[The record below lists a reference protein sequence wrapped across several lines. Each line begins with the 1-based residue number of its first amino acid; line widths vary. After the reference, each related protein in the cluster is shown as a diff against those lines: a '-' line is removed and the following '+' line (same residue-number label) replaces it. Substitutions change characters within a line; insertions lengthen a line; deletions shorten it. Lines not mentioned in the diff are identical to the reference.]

1 MTKKSFSDDTLELI
15 RNVLKQEPHKWLNI
29 KQIMARLPKETSLTF
44 EEVEYIL
51 DELVEQELAAFE
63 DFKYQYLKSEVFEA
77 VFTATKS
84 GLAFVKHPEL
94 DIDVMIEE
102 KHQSVA
108 LNGDIVKVRLLPYKE
123 GRRQQGKILDIV
135 QRARTEFLGYYFED
149 DGDSFVM
156 PADKSLDIVFY
167 IPDLENHKVENG
179 YKVTVQLLHWQSRR
193 KNPTGKIIKVLGM
206 PGTHHTE
213 MHAILAEFGFHTE
226 FPPEVDAEANAIP
239 KEISEAEIQKRRDM
253 RNVLTFTIDPF
264 DAKDFDDALSFK
276 PLENGHFEIGI
287 HIADVS
293 YYVKPNS
300 FLDQEAYKRA
310 TSVYLVDRT
319 VPMLPEALSNFL
331 CSLRPNEDKL
341 TFSVVLEMDLQGNI
355 YQQWIGRTVIH
366 SDKRFTY
373 EEAQEILENPDG
385 EYAYALTTLNTIA
398 KNLAVQRYK
407 NGSITFETDE
417 VKFRLDENFKPV
429 EVYKKVRKD
438 AHKLIEEFMLLANK
452 KVTEFVYYQRE
463 NPRNTFV
470 YRVHDAPDPQKVE
483 DLSNFVQLFGY
494 GSLKNEQKTKKNFML
509 SSKALQKLME
519 QVENSPSRDII
530 RSYAVR
536 CMAKARYTT
545 ENLGHY
551 GLAFPLYTHF
561 TSPIRRYPDIM
572 VHRLLQHYL
581 DKQPSMPAGI
591 LEKQCQHC
599 SNMEKKAS
607 EAERASIKYKQAEYL
622 SEHLGSVHEGTVSGL
637 TEWGIYVEI
646 DTMRCE
652 GMISLR
658 DMYDDIYE
666 YNDKLF
672 AVVGKKRGKKFRFG
686 DKIKVIVKRV
696 NLLERTIDF
705 EWYNDAHK
713 EKIL

>member
-1 MTKKSFSDDTLELI
+1 MSKKSFSDEDLELVRDI
-15 RNVLKQEPHKWLNI
+15 LKQEPHKWLNI
-29 KQIMARLPKETSLTF
+29 KQIMARLPKESLLSF

-51 DELVEQELAAFE
+51 EELVEQELAAFQ
-63 DFKYQYLKSEVFEA
+63 DFKYQYLKSEVFESI
-77 VFTATKS
+77 FIATKS

-108 LNGDIVKVRLLPYKE
+108 LNGDTVKVRLLPYKD
-123 GRRQQGKILDIV
+123 GRRQQGKVLDII
-135 QRARTEFLGYYFED
+135 QRAKTEFLGYYFED

-156 PADKSLDIVFY
+156 PADRSLDIVFY
-167 IPDLENHKVENG
+167 IPQLDGHKVENG
-179 YKVTVQLLHWQSRR
+179 YKVVVKLLHWQSRR
-193 KNPTGKIIKVLGM
+193 KNPIGKITKVLGM

-213 MHAILAEFGFHTE
+213 MHAILAEFGFETE

-239 KEISEAEIQKRRDM
+239 KEIPDEEIQKRRDM
-253 RNVLTFTIDPF
+253 RNTLTFTIDPF

-276 PLENGHFEIGI
+276 TLENGHFEIGI

-293 YYVKPNS
+293 YYVKPNTP
-300 FLDQEAYKRA
+300 LDQEAYKRA

-341 TFSVVLEMDLQGNI
+341 TFSAILEMDLQGNI
-355 YQQWIGRTVIH
+355 YKEWIGRTVTH

-373 EEAQEILENPDG
+373 EEAQEILENPVGD
-385 EYAYALTTLNTIA
+385 YAFPLTTLNTIA
-398 KNLAVQRYK
+398 KNLANQRYK

-417 VKFRLDENFKPV
+417 VKFKLDENFKPV

-452 KVTEFVYYQRE
+452 KVTEFVYNQRE
-463 NPRNTFV
+463 NPRNIFV

-483 DLSNFVQLFGY
+483 DLNNFIRLFGY
-494 GSLKNEQKTKKNFML
+494 TTLSDEQKTKKTFNL

-545 ENLGHY
+545 ENVGHY

-581 DKQPSMPAGI
+581 DNKPSPPASI
-591 LEKQCQHC
+591 FEKQCQHC
-599 SNMEKKAS
+599 SAMEKKAS
-607 EAERASIKYKQAEYL
+607 DAERASIKYKQAEYL
-622 SEHLGSVHEGTVSGL
+622 MEHIGSLHEGTISGL

-646 DTMRCE
+646 DAMRCE

-672 AVVGKKRGKKFRFG
+672 AVIGKKSGRKFRLG

-696 NLLERTIDF
+696 NLLDRTIDF
-705 EWYNDAHK
+705 EWYSNHK
-713 EKIL
+713 K

>member
-1 MTKKSFSDDTLELI
+1 MTKKSFSDDSLELI
-15 RNVLKQEPHKWLNI
+15 RNVLKQEPYKWLNV
-29 KQIMARLPKETSLTF
+29 KQIMARLPKENPLTF
-44 EEVEYIL
+44 QEVEYIL
-51 DELVEQELAAFE
+51 EELVEQELAAFQ
-63 DFKYQYLKSEVFEA
+63 DFKYQYLKNEVFETTF
-77 VFTATKS
+77 VATKS

-108 LNGDIVKVRLLPYKE
+108 LNGDTVKVRLLPYKD
-123 GRRQQGKILDIV
+123 GRRQQGKVLNII

-179 YKVTVQLLHWQSRR
+179 YKVIVQLLHWQNRR
-193 KNPTGKIIKVLGM
+193 KNPIGKITKVLGM

-213 MHAILAEFGFHTE
+213 MHAILAEFGFETE
-226 FPPEVDAEANAIP
+226 FPPEVEAEANAIP
-239 KEISEAEIQKRRDM
+239 KEIPDEEIQKRRDM
-253 RNVLTFTIDPF
+253 RNTLTFTIDPF

-341 TFSVVLEMDLQGNI
+341 TFSTVLEMDLQGNI
-355 YQQWIGRTVIH
+355 YKEWIGRTVIH

-373 EEAQEILENPDG
+373 EEAQEILENPTG

-398 KNLAVQRYK
+398 KNLANQRYK

-417 VKFRLDENFKPV
+417 VKFKLDGNFKPV

-452 KVTEFVYYQRE
+452 KVTEFVYNQRE
-463 NPRNTFV
+463 SPRNTFV

-483 DLSNFVQLFGY
+483 DLSNFIRLFGY
-494 GSLKNEQKTKKNFML
+494 TALSDEQKTKKAFNL

-545 ENLGHY
+545 ENIGHY

-581 DKQPSMPAGI
+581 DNKPSPPASTF
-591 LEKQCQHC
+591 EKQCQHC
-599 SNMEKKAS
+599 SAMEKKAS
-607 EAERASIKYKQAEYL
+607 DAERASIKYKQAEYL
-622 SEHLGSVHEGTVSGL
+622 TEHIGSLHEGTISGL

-672 AVVGKKRGKKFRFG
+672 AVVGKKSSRKFRLG
-686 DKIKVIVKRV
+686 DKIKVIVKKV
-696 NLLERTIDF
+696 SLLDRTIDF
-705 EWYNDAHK
+705 EWYSNHK
-713 EKIL
+713 K

>member
-1 MTKKSFSDDTLELI
+1 MTKKTFSDENLRLV
-15 RNVLKQEPHKWLNI
+15 RNVLKQEPHKWLNA
-29 KQIMARLPKETSLTF
+29 KQVLARLPKETAFSF
-44 EEVEYIL
+44 DDVESIL
-51 DELVEQELAAFE
+51 EELVEQELAAFQ
-63 DFKYQYLKSEVFEA
+63 DFKYQYLKADIFEA
-77 VFTATKS
+77 IFIGTKS
-84 GLAFVKHPEL
+84 GIAFVKHPEL
-94 DIDVMIEE
+94 DIDVLIEE

-108 LNGDIVKVRLLPYKE
+108 LNGDTVQVRLLPHRD
-123 GRRQQGKILDIV
+123 GRRQQGKVVSII

-156 PADKSLDIVFY
+156 PADKSLDLVFY
-167 IPDLENHKVENG
+167 IPDTEGHALENG
-179 YKVTVQLLHWQSRR
+179 YKVVVELLHWQSRR
-193 KNPTGKIIKVLGM
+193 KNPTGKIVKVLGM

-213 MHAILAEFGFHTE
+213 MHAILAEFGFNTE
-226 FPPEVDAEANAIP
+226 FPPEVDAEANTIP
-239 KEISEAEIQKRRDM
+239 KEIPEEEIQKRRDM
-253 RNVLTFTIDPF
+253 RDTLTFTIDPF

-276 PLENGHFEIGI
+276 TLENGHFEIGI

-293 YYVKPNS
+293 HYVKPNT

-341 TFSVVLEMDLQGNI
+341 TFSTVFEMDLQGNI
-355 YQQWIGRTVIH
+355 YHQWIGRTVIH

-373 EEAQEILENPDG
+373 EEVQEILENPMG
-385 EYAYALTTLNTIA
+385 EYAHPLTTLNTIA

-417 VKFRLDENFKPV
+417 VKFKLDENFKPV

-452 KVTEFVYYQRE
+452 KVTEFVYNQRE

-483 DLSNFVQLFGY
+483 DLSNFIQLFGY
-494 GSLKNEQKTKKNFML
+494 GSLNSEGKTKKLFNL

-519 QVENSPSRDII
+519 QVENSPSKDII

-545 ENLGHY
+545 ENAGHY

-561 TSPIRRYPDIM
+561 TSPIRRYPDVM

-581 DKQPSMPAGI
+581 DNQPSPPAAI
-591 LEKQCQHC
+591 FEKQCQHC
-599 SNMEKKAS
+599 SAMEKKAS

-622 SEHLGSVHEGTVSGL
+622 SEHLGSVHEGTISGL

-646 DTMRCE
+646 DAMRCE

-658 DMYDDIYE
+658 DMYDDLYE

-672 AVVGKKRGKKFRFG
+672 AIVGRKKGKKFRFG
-686 DKIKVIVKRV
+686 DKIMVIVKRV
-696 NLLERTIDF
+696 SLLDRTIDF
-705 EWYNDAHK
+705 DWFNPK
-713 EKIL
+713 S